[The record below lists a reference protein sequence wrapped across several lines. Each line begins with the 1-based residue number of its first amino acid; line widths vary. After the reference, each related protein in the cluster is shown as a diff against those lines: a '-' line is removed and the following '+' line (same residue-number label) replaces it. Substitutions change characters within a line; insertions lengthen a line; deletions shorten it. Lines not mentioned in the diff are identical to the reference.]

1 MIMNKVVYTL
11 YSDEKNK
18 ITLTFYRENVK
29 DAFIDSDSTMRFVS
43 IINGNGEYNLG
54 GESQD
59 CTEGDSFVIQKGH
72 SFTLKSK
79 EEMQIFVMKFNL
91 SDLIDGGYKIFN
103 KEELEKF
110 IVMLGKNTDK
120 INGIHLNGKKIIE
133 AMFMI
138 ESEFENKSQGS
149 NFVIKSYLTL
159 ILSLGMQYYLNGS
172 DNSALKRSAHYK
184 SIERT
189 LLYINENIASKI
201 TLEELAQIANMGKT
215 NYSIAFKN
223 ATGMTVWE
231 YIMNTRVELAS
242 SYLIEQKDDFNVT
255 EVAFLCGF
263 NSAAHF
269 SKTFKKLKG
278 KAPSDYKR
286 KQQNPCF

>member
-1 MIMNKVVYTL
+1 MNKVVYTL

-29 DAFIDSDSTMRFVS
+29 DSFIDSDSTMRFVS

-54 GESQD
+54 RETHD
-59 CTEGDSFVIQKGH
+59 CTEGDSFVIPKGH

-120 INGIHLNGKKIIE
+120 INGVHLNGKKIIE
-133 AMFMI
+133 AMYMV
-138 ESEFENKSQGS
+138 ENEFENKNSGS

-159 ILSLGMQYYLNGS
+159 ILSLSMQYYLSNADSSGI
-172 DNSALKRSAHYK
+172 KKSAHYK
-184 SIERT
+184 SVERT

-201 TLEELAQIANMGKT
+201 TLEELSQIANMGKT

-231 YIMNTRVELAS
+231 YIMNTRVELAA

-255 EVAFLCGF
+255 EVALLCGF

>member
-1 MIMNKVVYTL
+1 
-11 YSDEKNK
+11 
-18 ITLTFYRENVK
+18 
-29 DAFIDSDSTMRFVS
+29 
-43 IINGNGEYNLG
+43 
-54 GESQD
+54 
-59 CTEGDSFVIQKGH
+59 
-72 SFTLKSK
+72 
-79 EEMQIFVMKFNL
+79 
-91 SDLIDGGYKIFN
+91 
-103 KEELEKF
+103 
-110 IVMLGKNTDK
+110 MLGKNTDK

-159 ILSLGMQYYLNGS
+159 ILSLSMQYYLNGS

-184 SIERT
+184 NIERT

-215 NYSIAFKN
+215 NYSLAFKN